1 MMAPTHFFDNDIA
14 GSAHGVEKGGLTD
27 NGKEMIR
34 RMEALKMTV
43 DLAHSSAKT
52 IDEVLAMATRPV
64 VVSHTGVR
72 GTCDNQRNLSDE
84 QLKGIAR
91 TGGVIGIGYWD
102 TAVCG
107 GDAGAIAKAIR
118 YTANLVGVEHV
129 GLGSDYDG
137 AITTPFD
144 TTGLVQITEALIAEG
159 FSDDEIKMIMG
170 GNTVRLLLQNL
181 P

>member
-1 MMAPTHFFDNDIA
+1 
-14 GSAHGVEKGGLTD
+14 
-27 NGKEMIR
+27 MIR
-34 RMEALKMTV
+34 LMEARKMVV
-43 DLAHSSAKT
+43 DLAHASAKT
-52 IDEVLAMATRPV
+52 IDDVLAMATRPV

-102 TAVCG
+102 TAVCAT
-107 GDAGAIAKAIR
+107 DATAIAKAIR

-137 AITTPFD
+137 AITAPFD
-144 TTGLVQITEALIAEG
+144 TSGLVQITEALIAEG
-159 FSDDEIKMIMG
+159 FSDEEIIQIMG
-170 GNTVRLLLQNL
+170 RNTLRLLIQNL